1 MMWFVQARKACMC
14 ESCMYSKVKK
24 IKKQGKHGSDE
35 LDTKKKKNQKQKQKP
50 HITIYIGIGVLSHL
64 NRNTYSEK
72 I

>member
-35 LDTKKKKNQKQKQKP
+35 LDTEKKKTKNKNKNL
-50 HITIYIGIGVLSHL
+50 T
-64 NRNTYSEK
+64 
-72 I
+72 

>member
-35 LDTKKKKNQKQKQKP
+35 LDTKKKTKNKNKNL
-50 HITIYIGIGVLSHL
+50 T
-64 NRNTYSEK
+64 
-72 I
+72 